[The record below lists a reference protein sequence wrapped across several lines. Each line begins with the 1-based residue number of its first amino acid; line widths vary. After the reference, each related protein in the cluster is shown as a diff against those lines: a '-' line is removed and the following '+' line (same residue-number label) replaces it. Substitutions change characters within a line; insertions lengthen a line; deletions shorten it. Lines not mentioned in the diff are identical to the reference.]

1 VKSSKPLSLRTLN
14 RATLAR
20 QMLLRRHKSK
30 VVSVVERVAGLQ
42 AQVPRP
48 PFIGLWS
55 RIDGFQRADLVT
67 AIDQREIVR
76 GTLMRATIHLV
87 SRDDYIEWRPTI
99 QPVLTRLMNSVLRG
113 ALHKFDLD
121 RIVRSA
127 EARFDQQACTF
138 AELRQHLREEFP
150 GMNDQAMGL
159 IVRMLVPLI
168 QVPRSGQPW
177 AYHAAADF
185 VVARSWL
192 DEDVASLTRADRLA
206 FRYLAAFGP
215 ATGQDFQ
222 MWSGLPGGRGILDE
236 LRPKLRVVRDQDGR
250 ELFDLPRAPLS
261 DEDESAPIRFLP
273 EWDNVLLAH
282 ADRRRIIHEDHRKTL
297 ITRNLLIP
305 ASFLIDGFVA
315 GLWSVEKRV
324 KAKKRHVR
332 LLLKPF
338 RKLDRRTRAALEEEG
353 QRLLRFVEPDAETY
367 AV

>member
-1 VKSSKPLSLRTLN
+1 
-14 RATLAR
+14 
-20 QMLLRRHKSK
+20 MLLRRHKSR

-55 RIDGFQRADLVT
+55 RIDGFQRADLVK

-99 QPVLTRLMNSVLRG
+99 QPVLTRLMHSVLRG

-138 AELRQHLREEFP
+138 A
-150 GMNDQAMGL
+150 
-159 IVRMLVPLI
+159 LV
-168 QVPRSGQPW
+168 
-177 AYHAAADF
+177 
-185 VVARSWL
+185 
-192 DEDVASLTRADRLA
+192 
-206 FRYLAAFGP
+206 
-215 ATGQDFQ
+215 
-222 MWSGLPGGRGILDE
+222 
-236 LRPKLRVVRDQDGR
+236 
-250 ELFDLPRAPLS
+250 
-261 DEDESAPIRFLP
+261 
-273 EWDNVLLAH
+273 
-282 ADRRRIIHEDHRKTL
+282 
-297 ITRNLLIP
+297 
-305 ASFLIDGFVA
+305 
-315 GLWSVEKRV
+315 
-324 KAKKRHVR
+324 
-332 LLLKPF
+332 LKPF